1 MAIGIVFEERF
12 AGMAWIARVKIKRK
26 RWKMSSNFEFREWF
40 LIFHI
45 LRFSY
50 HSGSFLISWPMLDI
64 CIPIMKLYVN
74 MPCKML
80 SVI

>member
-1 MAIGIVFEERF
+1 MAIGIVFEGRF
-12 AGMAWIARVKIKRK
+12 AGMARIARVKIKRK

-50 HSGSFLISWPMLDI
+50 HSG
-64 CIPIMKLYVN
+64 
-74 MPCKML
+74 
-80 SVI
+80 